1 MDCVYTPALD
11 KFLPDLHLKCK
22 AEDNSLRKTQDLLP
36 NLAGPLATIYEL
48 VSQARED
55 TKQLDTTLILSFAT
69 KGLQLLGNVNSHL
82 SSAQHKF

>member
-11 KFLPDLHLKCK
+11 KFLLDLHLKFK

-36 NLAGPLATIYEL
+36 NLAGPPATIYEL

-82 SSAQHKF
+82 SSAWHMF